1 MPDIVLDRFHS
12 GAWHIA
18 PGRGDT
24 SAAPEEKYLGH
35 LADLAEVLG
44 EHLGDV
50 AIRSID
56 ASWEGDALDGAD
68 LLVLTLPTADEP
80 PLTAGDLALLRGHL
94 AAGRNLLVLGGSAID
109 TAPFPLSDLVPGLV
123 LDPDF
128 VSVRQEPPTSHLLTY
143 SVSADVLPGHPVT
156 EGVEELYFHRA
167 RGLTVTGSA
176 VTGIAARD
184 GRILAAAGDVGAG
197 RIVVVGGGE
206 LFALPFL
213 GRADNARF
221 LLNTLTWLLS
231 GQCAPG
237 SSELAKTVT
246 HERCFSVRSFP
257 PEEDLAKIE
266 GSHVVD
272 ARPYRSLLERIGGGA
287 LPDPYR
293 DQAAFLVEAE
303 LRFDEIPRV
312 IREAVATFRHRSND
326 YEGLLVRG
334 LPVDAELPVTPADP
348 GLRVDKPTWLSEL
361 WLAGFASALGFPLAY
376 LQEKHGLLFQ
386 NVAPTAHNAA
396 NLSSE
401 SSAILLDF
409 HTETAFHPHMPD
421 FLMLHC
427 LRSDHDGIAKTI
439 LASVRMALPHLSL
452 ADRCEL
458 FLPQFRTGVDYSFG
472 SANGVQGNGPTL
484 PVLYGNPYDP
494 YMTFDLDLMV
504 GETPH
509 AQQALESLRSA
520 VNKVQRW
527 VRLSPGDLLIV
538 NNRRAVHARSE
549 FPARFDGRDRWLQ
562 RVCLVSDPVPSAA
575 DRRGSGRVVETAFA
589 V

>member
-12 GAWHIA
+12 DAWRIEPTGGEA
-18 PGRGDT
+18 T
-24 SAAPEEKYLGH
+24 AAPEEKYLGH

-44 EHLGDV
+44 EHLGEV
-50 AIRSID
+50 AVRSIGD
-56 ASWEGDALDGAD
+56 RWEESALDGAD
-68 LLVLTLPTADEP
+68 LLVLTLPRDDEP
-80 PLTAGDLALLRGHL
+80 PLTDEDLVMLRGHL
-94 AAGRNLLVLGGSAID
+94 AAGRGLLLLGGA
-109 TAPFPLSDLVPGLV
+109 TAENAPRPLDDLVPGLV
-123 LDPDF
+123 LEPGF
-128 VSVRQEPPTSHLLTY
+128 VSVRQAPPTSHLLTY

-167 RGLTVTGSA
+167 QGLSVTGSA

-184 GRILAAAGDVGAG
+184 GSLLAVAGQVGGG
-197 RIVVVGGGE
+197 RLVVVGSGE

-221 LLNTLTWLLS
+221 LINTLGWLLT
-231 GQCAPG
+231 GQPAPAG
-237 SSELAKTVT
+237 SEMAKAVT
-246 HERCFSVRSFP
+246 HERCFTVRSFS
-257 PEEDLAKIE
+257 PEEDLALID
-266 GSHVVD
+266 GPHVVD
-272 ARPYRSLLERIGGGA
+272 ARPYRSLLERIGGGV

-303 LRFDEIPRV
+303 LRFDEMPRV
-312 IREAVATFRHRSND
+312 IREAVTTFRHRSND

-334 LPVDAELPVTPADP
+334 LPVDADLPATPADP
-348 GLRVDKPTWLSEL
+348 GRQVDKSTWLSEL

-386 NVAPTAHNAA
+386 NVAPTPHNAA

-427 LRSDHDGIAKTI
+427 LRNDHEGVAKTI
-439 LASVRMALPHLSL
+439 MASVRMALPHLSL

-458 FLPQFRTGVDYSFG
+458 FVPQFRTGVDFSFG

-504 GETPH
+504 GDTPH
-509 AQQALESLRSA
+509 AQQALEALRGA
-520 VNKVQRW
+520 VNKVRRW

>member
-1 MPDIVLDRFHS
+1 MPEIVLDRFHS
-12 GAWHIA
+12 DAWHTA
-18 PGRGDT
+18 PIRGET
-24 SAAPEEKYLGH
+24 FAAPEEKYLGH
-35 LADLAEVLG
+35 LADLAEVLS

-56 ASWEGDALDGAD
+56 ARWGTDTLEGAD
-68 LLVLTLPTADEP
+68 LLILTLPTADQP
-80 PLTAGDLALLRGHL
+80 PLTAEDMALLRGHL
-94 AAGRNLLVLGGSAID
+94 GTGRGLLVFGGSVSD
-109 TAPFPLSDLVPGLV
+109 TVPCPLSDLVPGLV
-123 LDPDF
+123 VGPDL
-128 VSVRQEPPTSHLLTY
+128 VSVRQKPPTSHLLTY
-143 SVSADVLPGHPVT
+143 SVGADGLPGHPVA
-156 EGVEELYFHRA
+156 EGVEELHFHRA
-167 RGLTVTGSA
+167 RSVTVTGSA
-176 VTGIAARD
+176 ATAVAARD
-184 GRILAAAGDVGAG
+184 GSVLAAAAEVGSG
-197 RIVVVGGGE
+197 RLVVVGGGE

-221 LLNTLTWLLS
+221 LLNTLSWLLT

-237 SSELAKTVT
+237 GSELAKAVR
-246 HERCFSVRSFP
+246 HERFFTVRSFAA
-257 PEEDLAKIE
+257 EEDLAKVE

-272 ARPYRSLLERIGGGA
+272 ARPYRSLLERIGGGV
-287 LPDPYR
+287 LPDPYQ
-293 DQAAFLVEAE
+293 DQAAFLLEAE
-303 LRFDEIPRV
+303 LRFDEMPRV
-312 IREAVATFRHRSND
+312 IREAVSTFRHQSND

-334 LPVDAELPVTPADP
+334 LPVDAELPGTPADP
-348 GLRVDKPTWLSEL
+348 ARQVDKSTWLSEL

-386 NVAPTAHNAA
+386 NVAPTPHNAS

-439 LASVRMALPHLSL
+439 MASVRMALPHLSL

-509 AQQALESLRSA
+509 AQQALEALRSA

-527 VRLSPGDLLIV
+527 VRLEPGDLLIV

-549 FPARFDGRDRWLQ
+549 FSARFDGRDRWLQ

>member
-1 MPDIVLDRFHS
+1 MPDIVLDRYHS

-18 PGRGDT
+18 PDGGDA

-35 LADLAEVLG
+35 LADLTEVLG
-44 EHLGDV
+44 EHLGEV
-50 AIRSID
+50 TIGSID
-56 ASWEGDALDGAD
+56 AAWEADALDGAD

-80 PLTAGDLALLRGHL
+80 PLTARDLELLRGHL
-94 AAGRNLLVLGGSAID
+94 TAGRGLLVLGGSAVD
-109 TAPFPLSDLVPGLV
+109 TVPCELSGLVPGLV
-123 LDPDF
+123 LDPGF
-128 VSVRQEPPTSHLLTY
+128 VSVRRQPPAGHLLTY
-143 SVSADVLPGHPVT
+143 SVSAEALPGHPVT
-156 EGVEELYFHRA
+156 EGVEELYLHRA
-167 RGLTVTGSA
+167 RSLTLTGSA

-184 GRILAAAGDVGAG
+184 GRLLAAAGEVGAG

-221 LLNTLTWLLS
+221 LLNTLSWLLT
-231 GQCAPG
+231 GQYAPAG
-237 SSELAKTVT
+237 SELAKTIT
-246 HERCFSVRSFP
+246 HERCFTVRSFP
-257 PEEDLAKIE
+257 PEEDLAQVE
-266 GSHVVD
+266 GPHVVD
-272 ARPYRSLLERIGGGA
+272 AWPYRSLLERIGGGL

-303 LRFDEIPRV
+303 LRFDEMPRV
-312 IREAVATFRHRSND
+312 IREAVTTFRHRSND

-334 LPVDAELPVTPADP
+334 LPVDAELPATPADP
-348 GLRVDKPTWLSEL
+348 GRKVDKPTWLSEL

-386 NVAPTAHNAA
+386 NVAPTPHNAA

-427 LRSDHDGIAKTI
+427 LRSDHDGIARTI

-458 FLPQFRTGVDYSFG
+458 FLPQFRTGVDFSFG

-509 AQQALESLRSA
+509 AQQALEALRSA
-520 VNKVQRW
+520 VNKVRRW

>member
-1 MPDIVLDRFHS
+1 ME
-12 GAWHIA
+12 
-18 PGRGDT
+18 T

-35 LADLAEVLG
+35 LATLAEVLG
-44 EHLGDV
+44 DHLGDV

-56 ASWEGDALDGAD
+56 AGWEEDALDGAD
-68 LLVLTLPTADEP
+68 LLILTLPRADEA

-94 AAGRNLLVLGGSAID
+94 AAGRGLLVLGNSETGTEAG
-109 TAPFPLSDLVPGLV
+109 PLTELVPGLA

-128 VSVRQEPPTSHLLTY
+128 VSVRQEAPNSHLLT
-143 SVSADVLPGHPVT
+143 SSLSADVLPGHPVT
-156 EGVEELYFHRA
+156 EGVERLYFHRA
-167 RGLTVTGSA
+167 NGLTLTGSA

-184 GRILAAAGDVGAG
+184 GRTLAVAGDVGVG
-197 RIVVVGGGE
+197 RLVVVGGGE

-221 LLNTLTWLLS
+221 LLNTLAWLLT
-231 GQCAPG
+231 GEIDPAG
-237 SSELAKTVT
+237 SEPAKTVT
-246 HERCFSVRSFP
+246 HERCFAARSFSA
-257 PEEDLAKIE
+257 EEDLAKVE
-266 GSHVVD
+266 GPHVVD
-272 ARPYRSLLERIGGGA
+272 AGPYKSLLQRIGGGA

-303 LRFDEIPRV
+303 LRFDELPRA
-312 IREAVATFRHRSND
+312 IREAVTTFRHRSND

-334 LPVDAELPVTPADP
+334 LPVDADLPDTPADP
-348 GLRVDKPTWLSEL
+348 GNRVDKPTWLSEL

-386 NVAPTAHNAA
+386 NVAPTPHNAA

-427 LRSDHDGIAKTI
+427 LRSDHEGIARTI
-439 LASVRMALPHLSL
+439 MASVRMALPHLSL

-458 FLPQFRTGVDYSFG
+458 FVPQFRTGVDFSFG
-472 SANGVQGNGPTL
+472 SANGAQGNGPTL

-509 AQQALESLRSA
+509 AQQALEALRSA

-527 VRLSPGDLLIV
+527 VRLEPGDLLIV